1 MEGERC
7 LALECTFATLPV
19 VVGLERVHG
28 AGGVALALEHDE
40 VMVAGRAVV
49 GSLQTAGAVRLA
61 GNTSTFLAVCNTQQH
76 EYNLQHARDKQQKRV
91 TC

>member
-1 MEGERC
+1 MWWREGERC
-7 LALECTFATLPV
+7 LECTFATLPV

-61 GNTSTFLAVCNTQQH
+61 GDTSTFLAVCNTQSH
-76 EYNLQHARDKQQKRV
+76 EYNLQHARDKQQ
-91 TC
+91 